1 MWSGQVTKA
10 TLLTASPLT
19 TMTFFKILIYLA
31 VLVLVVAHWIFSSD
45 MQTLSCSMWDLV
57 P

>member
-19 TMTFFKILIYLA
+19 TMTFFFNIYLA
-31 VLVLVVAHWIFSSD
+31 VLVLVAAHWIFSSD